1 MYVCM
6 YHTHAHTHVHIHV
19 RTHARVHTH
28 TLYKVMVISISSAS
42 GHTTTPLL
50 RLSGEAFHKR
60 L

>member
-1 MYVCM
+1 MHACM
-6 YHTHAHTHVHIHV
+6 HT
-19 RTHARVHTH
+19 RTHTTHTH